1 MDNVFPYSYRNCLF
15 PFWVTLYC
23 LSFVIKPIMVEIFLY
38 VSCLAHLFS
47 LSIVNIGARRPKWSC
62 MEIVLFPKQFH
73 DSIFT
78 TVNLRNWMGECMHE
92 RKWINELPLVCLG
105 CELKIIS
112 VKQKSQERLLYI
124 QCITII
130 FYCKAHLQNVQ
141 THSQKQK

>member
-1 MDNVFPYSYRNCLF
+1 MSQFRIFTEIAYIPSESLCIVLALLLSPLWYLTIFVCFMPCAFIFSF
-15 PFWVTLYC
+15 YC
-23 LSFVIKPIMVEIFLY
+23 KY
-38 VSCLAHLFS
+38 W
-47 LSIVNIGARRPKWSC
+47 RKKTKWSC
-62 MEIVLFPKQFH
+62 MEIVLFPKQFY

-78 TVNLRNWMGECMHE
+78 TVNLRNWMGECMNE

-105 CELKIIS
+105 CELKVIS

-141 THSQKQK
+141 TYSQKQN